1 MKNSIL
7 RPQALLGMALAAC
20 LTGPALA
27 QKFPERPVTLF
38 VGFAPGGAA
47 DTVARALAE
56 EMSKSLGQRVIVEN
70 RAGASGNLATQAVL
84 NTTADGHSL
93 IFAAIHFATNPWIGG
108 VRYNPQQDIT
118 MVSQVTS
125 VPVVMVASSQSGIK
139 SPDDAIATAKK
150 ISGGARVGSGGVA
163 TSSHLAM
170 ELFRRE
176 MNVPMLHIPYK
187 GGAPANQDL
196 MGGQIDMM
204 FDLMSG
210 TLKSMIDGGRIVPVA
225 VMQGSRIA
233 ALPNVK
239 SAEEWKLPR
248 GTHIRSWQGIAV
260 KSGTPPALVNR
271 LHEAVTAAASSE
283 AFRTRVA
290 QLGSEVVLSGKPE
303 DFQVFYQR
311 EISKWGA
318 LVRAANIKVE

>member
-1 MKNSIL
+1 MKNTIHRIAL
-7 RPQALLGMALAAC
+7 ALLGLVLSAAAA
-20 LTGPALA
+20 PAAA

-56 EMSKSLGQRVIVEN
+56 EMGRNLGQRVVVEN
-70 RAGASGNLATQAVL
+70 RAGASGNLATQAAL
-84 NTTADGHSL
+84 NNAADGHSL

-108 VRYNPQQDIT
+108 VRYDPQKDIT

-139 SPDDAIATAKK
+139 SPDDAIAAAKK

-170 ELFRRE
+170 ELFKRE

-210 TLKSMIDGGRIVPVA
+210 TLKSMIDAGRIVPVA

-260 KSGTPPALVNR
+260 KSGTPAAVVNR

-311 EISKWGA
+311 ELSKWSA
-318 LVRAANIKVE
+318 LVKAANIKVE